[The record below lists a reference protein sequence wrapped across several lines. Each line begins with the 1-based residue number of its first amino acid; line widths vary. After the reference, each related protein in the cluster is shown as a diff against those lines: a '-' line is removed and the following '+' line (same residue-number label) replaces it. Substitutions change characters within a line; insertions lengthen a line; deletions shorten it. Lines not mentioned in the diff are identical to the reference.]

1 MSYRDLPRCGAY
13 ARSAGRP
20 CQHCAMANGRCY
32 YHGGASKIKHGKCTK
47 QSIQDRRETKRQIK
61 RLRDAMQSLSST
73 SPVHNF
79 L

>member
-1 MSYRDLPRCGAY
+1 MSYRLLPRCGAY

-32 YHGGASKIKHGKCTK
+32 YHGGSSKVKHGKYTK
-47 QSIQDRRETKRQIK
+47 QAKHSNRAIRQQIAYQ
-61 RLRDAMQSLSST
+61 RQTLTSL
-73 SPVHNF
+73 